1 MRGKFPI
8 SVLVAA
14 TLALT
19 SGAVLGGQQ
28 AGAGGDRMQQMDR
41 DRDYDRDRIQDRTQ
55 IDADR
60 DRDRDQDRIHQDGDM
75 DQDRDQD
82 QVRDRIHL
90 EDPAAMT
97 DAEIYGG
104 GLMTAEERNQYR
116 KQMQGL
122 ETVQER
128 EQYQVQHEKQMQ
140 DRARTQGKDLVPPGQ
155 GEIYG
160 GEFMTV
166 QERNKYREQLRTIGS
181 EEQKQQFMAQHRE
194 EMQLRAKA
202 LDKEIEE
209 AE

>member
-1 MRGKFPI
+1 MRSKI
-8 SVLVAA
+8 LVSVLVAA

-19 SGAVLGGQQ
+19 SGAVLGAQK
-28 AGAGGDRMQQMDR
+28 AGGGGDRTQQMDH
-41 DRDYDRDRIQDRTQ
+41 DRDYDRDRMQDRTQ
-55 IDADR
+55 MDADR
-60 DRDRDQDRIHQDGDM
+60 DRDRDQDRVHQDGDM

-82 QVRDRIHL
+82 RDRIHV

-104 GLMTAEERNQYR
+104 ALMTAEERNQYR
-116 KQMQGL
+116 KQMQNL
-122 ETVQER
+122 KTVQER

-140 DRARTQGKDLVPPGQ
+140 DRARVQGKDLVPPGQ

-166 QERNKYREQLRTIGS
+166 QERNQYREQLRRIGS
-181 EEQKQQFMAQHRE
+181 EEEKRQFMAQHRE
-194 EMQLRAKA
+194 EMQLRASA